1 MNTFARWGLA
11 VVAAAGLVVDAYTH
25 LHLAHLYVFNRTSTV
40 NEAVLF
46 RVEAGTAIAA
56 AVWLLVR
63 PTVLSAGFA
72 VLVAGGGAALLLIY
86 RYVNVGKIGPVPNMY
101 DPEWFAEKNWSL
113 AGELVAT
120 VAALALFGVALLGRH
135 RGRSKAGPV
144 PMGAVPRTF

>member
-46 RVEAGTAIAA
+46 RVEAGIAIAA
-56 AVWLLVR
+56 AVWVLVR
-63 PTVLSAGFA
+63 PAALSAGFA
-72 VLVAGGGAALLLIY
+72 VLVAAGGAALLLVY
-86 RYVNVGKIGPVPNMY
+86 RYVNVGKIGPIPNMY
-101 DPEWFAEKNWSL
+101 DPEWFTEKNWSL

-120 VAALALFGVALLGRH
+120 AAALMLLGGALIGRR
-135 RGRSKAGPV
+135 RGHTSAGRV
-144 PMGAVPRTF
+144 PMGANPRAF